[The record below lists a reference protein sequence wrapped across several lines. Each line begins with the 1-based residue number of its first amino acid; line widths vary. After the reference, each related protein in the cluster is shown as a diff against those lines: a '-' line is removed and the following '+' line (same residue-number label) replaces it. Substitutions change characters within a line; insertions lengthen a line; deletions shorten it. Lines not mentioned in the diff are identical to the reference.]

1 MGRVQGRRNPHQSG
15 EVFVRINSSTDN
27 PACLGRNPHRS
38 GEVFARPAGGSALK
52 LPLRE
57 KPPPERG
64 GVCEAVSA
72 NVAHDR
78 IGETPTEVGVL
89 CETLASTASMSTS
102 EKPPPKWVHRHL
114 PQIFK
119 VLASTIAQSWPVGA
133 SQSKTPGEGQ
143 GWQAR
148 LGARSPGQNPAKF
161 HTATSLAH
169 LAGPGCGR

>member
-1 MGRVQGRRNPHQSG
+1 MGILGVILAQTMWIFERLSREKPPPEWGGVCESHWVSQAQIRYRRNPHRSG

-38 GEVFARPAGGSALK
+38 GEVFARPAGGSAWK

-114 PQIFK
+114 PQIFN
-119 VLASTIAQSWPVGA
+119 VLP
-133 SQSKTPGEGQ
+133 P
-143 GWQAR
+143 
-148 LGARSPGQNPAKF
+148 L
-161 HTATSLAH
+161 
-169 LAGPGCGR
+169 